1 MVSKRE
7 FCVNLMSYANKALLA
22 GLLMLPAIS
31 IAEQRAW
38 LPLDQQE
45 LKMTDFKPLPGA
57 DAVLLYYSNDI
68 DDVDHT
74 DFFYSRIKILT
85 ESGKRFA
92 TVEIPT
98 VHKTTMQGFYARTV
112 HPDGSVVEFAGQP
125 FDKISLKSRGV
136 RLKVKS
142 FTLPQVNIGSVIEY
156 RYELHYPS
164 GVFRPHEWAV
174 QHDLFAVKEHFRFRY
189 DKHMGIRWLPTRGL
203 DKSPDHDVKAGV
215 LQMDVE
221 NKSPFDAEDQMPPEE
236 YFRQSMK
243 FFYLTASMSSPTAYW
258 YEWGRWSSQGIDGF
272 IGNHKEIKAAAD
284 QAIGSET
291 DPEKKL
297 HKLYARAQQIRNLS
311 YERHRSQQEDKK
323 EELKENKNIVD
334 VLKHG
339 YGDRSDIARLFVGM
353 ARSEGFRTSIVLV
366 SSREERLFDREILM
380 FNQLNSE
387 IANVR
392 LNGKSIFLDPGT
404 RFCPYGLL
412 RWTRTGTFA
421 MDMSD
426 PGTFILTPGSSN
438 DDAVISRSADMKL
451 AVDGGI
457 KGEVRVEFLGA
468 DALERRLAA
477 LDTDEAGR
485 KKELED
491 EVKEWLPANSKAEM
505 TASSGWEDDH
515 AGVVAIFNVEV
526 PEFASVAGKRLLVP
540 LALFQPKVKRVLKNG
555 PRKYPVYYHYAFT
568 ERDHVSIKVP
578 EGYAVESVASPEKAT
593 AGFASYATK
602 SESKADRVNIDR
614 SLLFNGIF
622 FPPEQYDQVR
632 GFFAKVQA
640 GDDSQTVLRRN
651 STADA
656 GKTN

>member
-22 GLLMLPAIS
+22 GLLLLPGIS

-98 VHKTTMQGFYARTV
+98 VDKTTMQGFFARTV
-112 HPDGSVVEFAGQP
+112 HPDGSVVEFEGQP
-125 FDKISLKSRGV
+125 FDKVTLKARGV

-142 FTLPQVNIGSVIEY
+142 FTLPQVTIGSIVEY
-156 RYELHYPS
+156 RYELHY
-164 GVFRPHEWAV
+164 GDKGLRHHEWTV
-174 QHDLFAVKEHFRFRY
+174 QHDLFVAKEHFRFRY
-189 DKHMGIRWLPTRGL
+189 DKHFGIRWLPSRGL
-203 DKSPDHDVKAGV
+203 EKSPDHDVKAGV
-215 LQMDVE
+215 LQMDGDNVA
-221 NKSPFDAEDQMPPEE
+221 PFDAEDQMPPEDN
-236 YFRQSMK
+236 YRQSMK
-243 FFYLTASMSSPTAYW
+243 FFYLSPFMSSPTAYW
-258 YEWGRWSSQGIDGF
+258 FEMGRWWSQAIDGF

-284 QAIGSET
+284 EAIGSET

-311 YERHRSQQEDKK
+311 YERHRSQQEDKR
-323 EELKENKNIVD
+323 EELKEPKNIVD

-339 YGDRSDIARLFVGM
+339 YGDRNDIVLFFVGL
-353 ARSEGFRTSIVLV
+353 ARSEGFRASVVLV
-366 SSREERLFDREILM
+366 SSREERLFDREVLS
-380 FNQLNSE
+380 FGQLNSDV
-387 IANVR
+387 ANVQV
-392 LNGKSIFLDPGT
+392 NGKPVFLDPGT

-412 RWTRTGTFA
+412 RWTRTGTAA

-426 PGTFILTPGSSN
+426 PGRLIATPGSTSE
-438 DDAVISRSADMKL
+438 DAMISRSADMTL
-451 AVDGGI
+451 SGDGAV
-457 KGEVRVEFLGA
+457 KGEVRVEFSGA

-485 KKELED
+485 KKELEE
-491 EVKEWLPANSKAEM
+491 EVKQWLPANSKADM
-505 TASSGWEDDH
+505 TASTGWEDDH
-515 AGVVAIFNVEV
+515 GAVTALFNVEV
-526 PEFASVAGKRLLVP
+526 PEFASAAGKRLLVP
-540 LALFQPKVKRVLKNG
+540 LALFQPKVKWVLKNG
-555 PRKYPVYYHYAFT
+555 PRRYPVYYHYAFT
-568 ERDHVSIKVP
+568 EKDHVSIKFP
-578 EGYAVESVASPEKAT
+578 DGYAVESVASPEKAT

-632 GFFAKVQA
+632 SFFAKVQA